1 MMKFLHTA
9 DWHIGKELGG
19 FSLLSEQ
26 QIAYDQI
33 REIALAENVDGVV
46 IAGDLYDRSIAPT
59 AAVNSLESML
69 KDLNINHQLPI
80 YAVSGN
86 HDGATRLGAGREW
99 RQQNKLYL
107 NTTLADAFTPI
118 ETTDTQIF
126 LLPFID
132 PAMARVY
139 YQIPEK
145 QERQYQTLNQVM
157 SRIVDDMVAK
167 FNPHKNHLLVTHYYV
182 TGSMNQDYELTSETN
197 SQAGGLKSLDDTMF
211 KDFDYVALGHLHLKQ
226 ASPSETVRY
235 SGSPIKFNTKE
246 AQTQKGVY
254 IVEINE
260 HIVTATWHPL
270 IPKKDLILLSETF
283 DTLIDPDF
291 YGQYERGHKNYF
303 SIKIQGIANTT
314 NARATLA
321 KIYGDVVEVQYD
333 LPTLVADKQGIPEI
347 AEDAD
352 GADDQL
358 IAAFYKYVTGTD
370 LNTNQQQLVDDTLSD
385 LYQEEE
391 E

>member
-1 MMKFLHTA
+1 MKFLHTA

-19 FSLLSEQ
+19 FSLLPEQ
-26 QIAYDQI
+26 QTAYEQI
-33 REIALAENVDGVV
+33 RDIALSEKVDGVI
-46 IAGDLYDRSIAPT
+46 IAGDLYDRGIAPT
-59 AAVNSLESML
+59 AAVNSLEGML
-69 KDLNINHQLPI
+69 KDLNINHHLPI

-99 RQQNKLYL
+99 RQQNELYL

-118 ETTDTQIF
+118 ETADTQIF
-126 LLPFID
+126 LLPFIE

-139 YQIPEK
+139 YQIPES
-145 QERQYQTLNQVM
+145 QARQYQTINQVM
-157 SRIVDDMVAK
+157 PRIIADMVAK
-167 FNPHKNHLLVTHYYV
+167 FDPQKNHLLVTHYYV
-182 TGSMNQDYELTSETN
+182 TGSKNQDYELTSETN
-197 SQAGGLKSLDDTMF
+197 SQVGGLRSLDDMMF

-254 IVEINE
+254 IVEING
-260 HIVTATWHPL
+260 HVVTTTWHPL
-270 IPKKDLILLSETF
+270 IPKKDLILLAEPF
-283 DTLIDPDF
+283 DTLIDPNF

-303 SIKIQGIANTT
+303 SIKIQGLANAT

-347 AEDAD
+347 AADAD
-352 GADDQL
+352 GADDKL
-358 IAAFYKYVTGTD
+358 IAAFYNYVTGIN
-370 LNTNQQQLVDDTLSD
+370 LNDNQQRLVDDTLSD
-385 LYQEEE
+385 LYQQEEG
-391 E
+391 